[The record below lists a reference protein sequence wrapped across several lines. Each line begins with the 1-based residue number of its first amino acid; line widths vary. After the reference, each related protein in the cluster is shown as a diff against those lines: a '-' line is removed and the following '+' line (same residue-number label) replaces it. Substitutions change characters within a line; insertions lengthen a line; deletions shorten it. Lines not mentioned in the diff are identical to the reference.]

1 MLARLRPYG
10 PDLGITCA
18 SLIAAASLTRLIA
31 GGLGGMAAGPL
42 LGAAAAGA
50 VLPAALSVRHVAIP
64 VRMLT
69 GTVAV
74 ALVALWATS
83 PGSTTFGLPTTR
95 TWHVLQAQ
103 LHSSH
108 PILVTFA
115 LPLPATQGIVL
126 LCAVLAGLI
135 AVLAAVTL
143 HAGDRPSQLYPGL
156 ALLFPFG
163 LLALVCAQTASASVA
178 LPVGAMVIVA
188 VATVS
193 VAQPAP
199 IRAGAGRAGAPWRS
213 ATVVLTVVT
222 VIGATSLALS
232 LGSGGAGGETSLR
245 AVPATEL
252 SLTSSLVSVEVHDA
266 NEVMF
271 RARSPYPTY
280 WQVAVLNTLRDG
292 VWVPGPGAGPTG
304 GGAGAGTSPVFTA
317 SVAIATLSS
326 RILPVPPATVSL
338 AGLRG
343 AVFTQEGVQST
354 RRTSTGQH
362 YAATAV
368 VPFTHLNLPS
378 ANAPVSTFPP
388 ALVATETALPALPP
402 SIAVLARQATV
413 GAVTPLGEAAALVNW
428 FRSGRFR
435 YTLHPPAGESL
446 VRFLTRTRAGTCEQ
460 FAGAFTVLARSLGL
474 PTRLVVGF
482 TGGTRTG
489 ADEVTVRGVDAH
501 AWPEVYLGAQ
511 AGWVSFE
518 ATPQQQ
524 SAGVAPEGVIG
535 PTVAP
540 TSPPPRPVS
549 PPTTT
554 PTTTPTPT
562 SVAPTTVPST
572 TPRGVSPTTTPTS
585 APAAVPARHASYV
598 WLFLPLGGLV
608 LVVAAT
614 LAIVFR
620 RLRSDDHR
628 EPLEMSLRAEA
639 SVDRALQRGGAARP
653 PWVPLTVFVAE
664 LADRAAASPSAWLH
678 APESA
683 DQFRSV
689 LDDAASV
696 ARTAERA
703 RYGPG
708 PVDADRARAAHMA
721 AIRVRHGLRNGH
733 VRRLLLD
740 STLEEDTGR
749 SSERSTPAAPV

>member
-83 PGSTTFGLPTTR
+83 PGSTKFGIPTTR

-103 LHSSH
+103 LQSAH
-108 PILVTFA
+108 PILVAFT
-115 LPLPATQGIVL
+115 LPLPATQGTIL
-126 LCAVLAGLI
+126 LCALLAGLI

-143 HAGDRPSQLYPGL
+143 HAGDRSGQLYPGL

-199 IRAGAGRAGAPWRS
+199 IRAGAGRVGAAWRS

-232 LGSGGAGGETSLR
+232 LGSGGAGGEPSLR
-245 AVPATEL
+245 PVPATEL
-252 SLTSSLVSVEVHDA
+252 SLTSSLVTVEVHDA

-292 VWVPGPGAGPTG
+292 VWVPGPGAGPAG
-304 GGAGAGTSPVFTA
+304 GGAGTSPVFTA
-317 SVAIATLSS
+317 SVDIATLSS
-326 RILPVPPATVSL
+326 RILPVPPATVSF

-362 YAATAV
+362 YSATAV

-388 ALVATETALPALPP
+388 ALVATETALPALSP
-402 SIAVLARQATV
+402 SIAALARQATV
-413 GAVTPLGEAAALVNW
+413 GAITPLGEAAALVNW

-489 ADEVTVRGVDAH
+489 AQEVTVRGDDAH

-518 ATPQQQ
+518 PTPQQQ

-562 SVAPTTVPST
+562 SVAPTTVPTT

-585 APAAVPARHASYV
+585 APAAVPPRHGSYV

-608 LVVAAT
+608 FVVAAM
-614 LAIVFR
+614 LAVVFR
-620 RLRSDDHR
+620 RRRSAANR
-628 EPLEMSLRAEA
+628 EPLEMSLHAEA
-639 SVDRALQRGGAARP
+639 TVDRALQRAGAARP
-653 PWVPLTVFVAE
+653 PWEPLTKFVAE
-664 LADRAAASPSAWLH
+664 LADRAATSPSAWLH
-678 APESA
+678 ASQSA
-683 DQFRSV
+683 DQLHAA
-689 LDDAASV
+689 LDDAARV
-696 ARTAERA
+696 ARLAERA

-708 PVDADRARAAHMA
+708 PVDGDGARAAHVA
-721 AIRVRHGLRNGH
+721 ATRVRHGLRNGH

-740 STLEEDTGR
+740 ARLEEDTGR
-749 SSERSTPAAPV
+749 SAERSTPAAPG